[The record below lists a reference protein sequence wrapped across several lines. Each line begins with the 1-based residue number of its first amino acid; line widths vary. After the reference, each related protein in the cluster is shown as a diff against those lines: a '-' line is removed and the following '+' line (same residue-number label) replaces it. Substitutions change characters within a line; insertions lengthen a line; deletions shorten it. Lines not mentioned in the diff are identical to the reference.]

1 MIKCICDRCN
11 KEWEVNTM
19 LAGYFNN
26 PEPKGQ
32 HLMITAVVD
41 GDARPIQLCEDC
53 EKQIYDQ
60 IFAYQYLSTKESKDK
75 KKTTKSKEE
84 HCFG

>member
-84 HCFG
+84 Q